1 MSLSVS
7 LSANYL
13 SQINLDGYLVED
25 TTKGK
30 EKEREKAGLFGSLG
44 IGKIFGSGKQDAK
57 SINKDKDV
65 ASIVEMGKKHN
76 FLF

>member
-1 MSLSVS
+1 VSLSVS

-44 IGKIFGSGKQDAK
+44 IGKIFGKQDAK

-65 ASIVEMGKKHN
+65 ASIVEMGKKLN

>member
-1 MSLSVS
+1 MSTPLSLSLRILFNKS
-7 LSANYL
+7 
-13 SQINLDGYLVED
+13 IGYLVED

-44 IGKIFGSGKQDAK
+44 IGKIFGKQDAK

-65 ASIVEMGKKHN
+65 ASIVEMGKKLN

>member
-1 MSLSVS
+1 LSTPLSLSLRILFNKS
-7 LSANYL
+7 
-13 SQINLDGYLVED
+13 IGYLVED